1 MRTNYC
7 NKVKTGW
14 SLALQ
19 LRESKDYNNSAS
31 RMYYSVF
38 QAVLF
43 YAVQKERFDREKAR
57 REQRNVHK
65 LMKHVATEKMKH
77 VRDSYEDLRELRNKA
92 DYDPEDVQQ
101 FELNASFVHS
111 VETIKDF
118 FLKEAMK

>member
-1 MRTNYC
+1 M
-7 NKVKTGW
+7 
-14 SLALQ
+14 
-19 LRESKDYNNSAS
+19 RESKDYNNSAS